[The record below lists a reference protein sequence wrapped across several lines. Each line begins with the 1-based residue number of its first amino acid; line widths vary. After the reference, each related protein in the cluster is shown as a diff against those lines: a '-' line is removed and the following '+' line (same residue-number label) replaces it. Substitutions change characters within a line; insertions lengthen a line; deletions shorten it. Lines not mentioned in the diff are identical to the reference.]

1 MGRTVYTAKLC
12 ILTRIVPE
20 KRMRASPGHSDPRM
34 RESAKEDFTM
44 RIRQSIAVLVGAALL
59 APMALAAPQCFS
71 PFSGVYVRFE
81 QPVTDSRTAR
91 NGRVWGALSSC
102 DGLVVLACGRQLVPQ
117 QGRRPGSRVPRVYC
131 RRQQLWRGGLDRHA
145 ERQTAF
151 RSVRAFNQRTN
162 FGNSGTWTE
171 ITCPTPPEHAVKPPA
186 GVDPLGNAA
195 K

>member
-1 MGRTVYTAKLC
+1 
-12 ILTRIVPE
+12 
-20 KRMRASPGHSDPRM
+20 
-34 RESAKEDFTM
+34 M

-71 PFSGVYVRFE
+71 PFSGVYIRFE
-81 QPVTDSRTAR
+81 QPVTDSSVAR

-102 DGLVVLACGRQLVPQ
+102 DGLSSWPVVGNSYHSNADGLV
-117 QGRRPGSRVPRVYC
+117 V
-131 RRQQLWRGGLDRHA
+131 
-145 ERQTAF
+145 AF
-151 RSVRAFNQRTN
+151 RAFTVDANNCGAVDWIGTLKGKPLSGPFELFNQRTN